1 MKKLII
7 ILFSFFYLG
16 LTSGITLNLH
26 YCGGKIKSI
35 SFFHSNDEDG
45 CCGKKMKSKGCCD
58 EKTTIFKVKDN
69 HQSSDNIKLAFNQYK
84 VFDAVIPVLV
94 SKIILETNS
103 HSILNYHA
111 PPVLYDNPLYL
122 KHRVLLI

>member
-1 MKKLII
+1 MKKTLI
-7 ILFSFFYLG
+7 ILFSFFYLS

-26 YCGGKIKSI
+26 YCGGKIKNI
-35 SFFHSNDEDG
+35 SFFHTNSEEG

-69 HQSSDNIKLAFNQYK
+69 HQSSDNIKLVFNHFK
-84 VFDAVIPVLV
+84 VFDVAVPVLV
-94 SKIILETNS
+94 SKIYIESNS
-103 HSILNYHA
+103 YTVLNYHA

-122 KHRVLLI
+122 KYRVLLI